1 MKKAISL
8 FLASALMVGLAAC
21 GGQTNNGQ
29 GSTSGNSSQTKN
41 EVIELKFS
49 SASPETSTWQLGAQ
63 KRRS

>member
-41 EVIELKFS
+41 EVI
-49 SASPETSTWQLGAQ
+49 
-63 KRRS
+63 